1 MYTYRNRRSPRYFN
15 NRGAAGEGHAPVA
28 PTGSA
33 DSRGGRCVALVDARF
48 MAWLGHAADR
58 SGSGV
63 AAPLSAEGV
72 ATLRRVVRDVGGLPE
87 ATRVYWY
94 TDGEVNVLI
103 DGVLVRPVADAEQD
117 GGLSMTRAMSADIQ
131 RLAQHQAADH
141 LVVVSDDER
150 LWAAIDDAQ
159 LHGLSVALLCDD
171 SVGDYSQLQEDDPS
185 WARLLAQADRRIVWD
200 GSAASTAAGATS
212 SHGSRPG
219 AAGMAPAAS
228 MQPVDREGI
237 MAQLAQWWDEEPET
251 QRIDLQSELQY
262 ARGIPQEVD
271 RQLLVRL
278 SRTLGHPLTWPEK
291 KIMREG
297 VRRLVLG
304 DQYTPYQSP
313 AEPAG
318 PSDTFGQ
325 PPVGAVAPE
334 PQA

>member
-15 NRGAAGEGHAPVA
+15 NRGTAGEGHATSVPS
-28 PTGSA
+28 GSA

-58 SGSGV
+58 SGPG
-63 AAPLSAEGV
+63 ATANLSADGV

-94 TDGEVNVLI
+94 TDREVNALI

-200 GSAASTAAGATS
+200 GSAAGAAVATS
-212 SHGSRPG
+212 AHGSRPG
-219 AAGMAPAAS
+219 AAGMAPAVS

-313 AEPAG
+313 ADPTGQAEA
-318 PSDTFGQ
+318 FGQ
-325 PPVGAVAPE
+325 SPEVAQAPE

>member
-1 MYTYRNRRSPRYFN
+1 
-15 NRGAAGEGHAPVA
+15 
-28 PTGSA
+28 
-33 DSRGGRCVALVDARF
+33 LVDARF

-58 SGSGV
+58 SGASV

-94 TDGEVNVLI
+94 TDAEVNVLI

-141 LVVVSDDER
+141 LVLVSDDER

-200 GSAASTAAGATS
+200 GSAAGAAMATAA
-212 SHGSRPG
+212 HGSRPG
-219 AAGMAPAAS
+219 AAGLPPAAS

-251 QRIDLQSELQY
+251 QRIDLQNELQY

-278 SRTLGHPLTWPEK
+278 SRMLGHPLTWPEK

-313 AEPAG
+313 AEPFAG
-318 PSDTFGQ
+318 
-325 PPVGAVAPE
+325 AAEAPAPAALE
-334 PQA
+334 TDPQA

>member
-15 NRGAAGEGHAPVA
+15 NRGAGGEGHA
-28 PTGSA
+28 SA
-33 DSRGGRCVALVDARF
+33 SSGAGDSRGERCVALVDARF
-48 MAWLGHAADR
+48 MAWLGNAADR
-58 SGSGV
+58 SGPG
-63 AAPLSAEGV
+63 ATANLTADGV
-72 ATLRRVVRDVGGLPE
+72 ATLRRVARDVGGLPE
-87 ATRVYWY
+87 ASRVYWY
-94 TDGEVNVLI
+94 TDREVNVLI

-131 RLAQHQAADH
+131 RLAQHQATDH

-171 SVGDYSQLQEDDPS
+171 SVGDYAQLQEDDPS

-200 GSAASTAAGATS
+200 GSSAGAAAAA
-212 SHGSRPG
+212 GSRPG
-219 AAGMAPAAS
+219 AAGAPSSNAQA
-228 MQPVDREGI
+228 VDREGI

-251 QRIDLQSELQY
+251 QRIDLQNELQY

-278 SRTLGHPLTWPEK
+278 SRMLGHPLTWPEK

-313 AEPAG
+313 ADATGNTDAPAQ
-318 PSDTFGQ
+318 T
-325 PPVGAVAPE
+325 PVAALESE

>member
-15 NRGAAGEGHAPVA
+15 NRGTAGEGHATSVPS
-28 PTGSA
+28 GSA

-58 SGSGV
+58 SGPG
-63 AAPLSAEGV
+63 ATANLSADGV

-94 TDGEVNVLI
+94 TDREVNVLI

-200 GSAASTAAGATS
+200 GSAAGAAVATS
-212 SHGSRPG
+212 AHGSRPG
-219 AAGMAPAAS
+219 AAGMAPAVS

-313 AEPAG
+313 ADPTGQAEA
-318 PSDTFGQ
+318 FGQ
-325 PPVGAVAPE
+325 SPEVAQAPE